1 MTSSQPSASSPPRRA
16 SPGRSGAIEEAVA
29 PLLRGMR
36 ARDRTTYVVD
46 AERGALLG
54 HAFLRPPYAPDA
66 EAEWFV
72 AWGLRFPDGGSGW
85 DGAEPPLPRGVHA
98 VVALGAEG
106 EPKPRPRSLARAKL
120 RGGWSVVGGE
130 AALLAAALP
139 LHELPAEPDVMAA
152 ALAAWTLARLED
164 LRTVLPDLAAG

>member
-1 MTSSQPSASSPPRRA
+1 
-16 SPGRSGAIEEAVA
+16 
-29 PLLRGMR
+29 MR

-54 HAFLRPPYAPDA
+54 HAFLRPPYAPNA

-85 DGAEPPLPRGVHA
+85 EGADPPLPRGVHA

-106 EPKPRPRSLARAKL
+106 EPKPGPRSLARAKL
-120 RGGWSVVGGE
+120 PGGWSVVSGG

-139 LHELPAEPDVMAA
+139 LHELPAEPDAMAA